1 MLSRFGQIWNDVGQ
15 NKELM
20 KLCSVPEPF
29 SYIRH
34 DNLTSLTLNWSMF
47 LNIKK
52 KELTT
57 FPQKMQFYQVDLY
70 QLSWVFFWILNWL
83 IVSCHRA
90 NKVVVLILHKKK
102 FFQSVSFASST
113 VYNRKKERRN
123 SACSL
128 TASHGTTRTWLIL
141 RWMRDIGKL
150 IAVTSLN
157 IYTPYFIKSC
167 FKLSNIWALQ
177 WNFRTSVFGCRQN
190 NENETAHCHQ
200 QHHGWPRF
208 YTGKLFTETFKV

>member
-1 MLSRFGQIWNDVGQ
+1 MTIWQAWPWNEV
-15 NKELM
+15 
-20 KLCSVPEPF
+20 CF
-29 SYIRH
+29 W
-34 DNLTSLTLNWSMF
+34 TL
-47 LNIKK
+47 K
-52 KELTT
+52 KELPT

-157 IYTPYFIKSC
+157 IYIYIYIPPISSKVA
-167 FKLSNIWALQ
+167 SNCLI
-177 WNFRTSVFGCRQN
+177 FERY
-190 NENETAHCHQ
+190 NETSAPVCLAAGKTLKMKRRTAINNTTVD
-200 QHHGWPRF
+200 HGWPRF